1 MEKKKISRFRDV
13 GGFGNLL
20 DLDIWLKLQLIELY
34 KPDKLYNWL
43 SDPKLNNYNCSISLN
58 PDDLWT
64 NWVDYGFL
72 LCLTQN
78 PLFWKIFFK
87 MEKWQQKILDKHFS
101 NYSAW
106 EINKKNYLRVK
117 LKSQ

>member
-1 MEKKKISRFRDV
+1 M
-13 GGFGNLL
+13 NLAKL
-20 DLDIWLKLQLIELY
+20 SEWIEQQLKLH
-34 KPDKLYNWL
+34 KDPDKLYEWL
-43 SDPKLNNYNCSISLN
+43 RNPKLNKGKCSISLN

-101 NYSAW
+101 KVHVAW
-106 EINKKNYLRVK
+106 EINKKNYYLRVK
-117 LKSQ
+117 LKSQTK